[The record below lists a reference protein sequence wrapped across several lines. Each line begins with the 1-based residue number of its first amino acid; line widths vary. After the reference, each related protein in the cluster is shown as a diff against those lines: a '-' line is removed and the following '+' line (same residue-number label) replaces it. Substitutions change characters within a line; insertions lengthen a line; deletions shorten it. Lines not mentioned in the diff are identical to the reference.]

1 MNIVKTVD
9 LTKTYNSGVEVHA
22 LSNVNFEMEKG
33 DLVAI
38 IGDSGSGKST
48 LLHLLAGVDTPT
60 SGDIFIQDK
69 NITKF
74 NKDEMTIFR
83 RRNIGVVYQFFN
95 LIPNINVRKNIL
107 LPLLLDNK
115 KADEEY
121 LKEILLILGIEGKLD
136 RYPKQ
141 LSGGEQQRVA
151 IARSLITR
159 PAIILADEPTG
170 NLDRKNSE
178 EITGLFR
185 LVNKRLNSTIM
196 IITHDE
202 KVANSC
208 DKVYRMVD
216 GRLNFLGDE
225 TYENY

>member
-9 LTKTYNSGVEVHA
+9 LTKTYKGGVEVNA
-22 LSNVNFEMEKG
+22 LSNVNFELEKG

-48 LLHLLAGVDTPT
+48 LLHLLAGVDKPT
-60 SGDIFIQDK
+60 NGDIFIQDK

-95 LIPNINVRKNIL
+95 LIPNINVQKNIL

-115 KADEEY
+115 KADDEY
-121 LKEILLILGIEGKLD
+121 LKEILSILGIEGKLD